1 MLRRTSK
8 LSSVND
14 EALESQSMDELNE
27 EAVNQATREA
37 EAQAMIDAADELED
51 SLDDFDDTPDP
62 IQQLHL
68 EIARIS
74 RERDEAKNEALR
86 SLADMQNFRK
96 MSEVRLQQDRKFA
109 TEKLVRDL
117 LPVLDNFDRALAH
130 FNSPAADVTTLLDGI
145 RAIQKQLHQALE
157 GQGVK
162 RILALGE
169 AFDPEHHEALMT
181 EESEHPS
188 GTVLQELETGYQLHE
203 RVIRPARVKVSA

>member
-1 MLRRTSK
+1 
-8 LSSVND
+8 
-14 EALESQSMDELNE
+14 
-27 EAVNQATREA
+27 
-37 EAQAMIDAADELED
+37 
-51 SLDDFDDTPDP
+51 
-62 IQQLHL
+62 
-68 EIARIS
+68 
-74 RERDEAKNEALR
+74 
-86 SLADMQNFRK
+86 MQNFRK